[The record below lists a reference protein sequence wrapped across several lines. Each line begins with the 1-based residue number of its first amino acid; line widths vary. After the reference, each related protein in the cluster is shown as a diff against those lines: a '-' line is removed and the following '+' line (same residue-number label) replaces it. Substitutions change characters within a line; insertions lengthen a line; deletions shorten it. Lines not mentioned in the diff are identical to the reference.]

1 MKFGEERGALGSR
14 SLSWVWNLQD
24 GVSEANIYTGYTGY
38 YFYSFLELKI
48 VNDAIILLN
57 DEIEF
62 CTNLFLLNW
71 VEKFDL
77 CLNVLFIPVYKER
90 KIL

>member
-1 MKFGEERGALGSR
+1 MDRDRFLGS
-14 SLSWVWNLQD
+14 NLQD

-57 DEIEF
+57 DERNF
-62 CTNLFLLNW
+62 VRTYSF
-71 VEKFDL
+71 
-77 CLNVLFIPVYKER
+77 
-90 KIL
+90 